1 MNPAYVPQFKSAL
14 GNNLNLA
21 ERIKNVYHWIAV
33 YLAFH
38 VGMVPPFKELK
49 DKYKITHNRGLYE
62 TLGRV
67 DLIIGQVGFFL
78 DYPRPILPNT
88 RVVGP
93 LLTSPSKPLPTKLE
107 EFMQSSGDD
116 GVTVVAFGTTLG
128 TLDKEILAVMARA
141 FAEFP
146 QKFIWKLN
154 EGNHCGEGV
163 VSNSMENQWARER
176 LKTR

>member
-1 MNPAYVPQFKSAL
+1 MKASSRLSLIFL
-14 GNNLNLA
+14 FIFDLFNLQL
-21 ERIKNVYHWIAV
+21 RCTPCHVF
-33 YLAFH
+33 FH
-38 VGMVPPFKELK
+38 TFVT
-49 DKYKITHNRGLYE
+49 D
-62 TLGRV
+62 
-67 DLIIGQVGFFL
+67 
-78 DYPRPILPNT
+78 T

-93 LLTSPSKPLPTKLE
+93 LLTSPSKPLPSKLE

-116 GVTVVAFGTTLG
+116 GVIVVAFGTTLG